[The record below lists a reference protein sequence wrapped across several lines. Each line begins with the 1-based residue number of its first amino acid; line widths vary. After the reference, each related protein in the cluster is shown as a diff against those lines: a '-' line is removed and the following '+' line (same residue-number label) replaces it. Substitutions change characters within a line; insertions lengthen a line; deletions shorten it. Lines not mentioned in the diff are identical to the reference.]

1 MSNVLFTLGLHEIPL
16 GAALLL
22 AVLAGLILL
31 CLLFWRQG
39 RAREEAA
46 QELALRTQEA
56 DQRLRDLARI
66 QHETA
71 GRVQSMAEV
80 LSQRQSELARVVAER
95 LDVTSHRL
103 NQSMAH
109 ASNATHE
116 SLTRIAERLVMVEA
130 AERSLSDLSAQV
142 LSLRETLSN
151 KQARG
156 AFGQGRM
163 EAIIAD
169 GLPKGSYAFQHT
181 LSNGKRP
188 DCAIFLPGD
197 ARPLVI
203 DAKFPLESITQFRE
217 ARTADA
223 RKAAAT
229 RLRTDLMKHVNDV
242 AARYLLAGETQDI
255 ALIFVPSESV
265 YADIQEHMD
274 AVVQAAFRA
283 RVILVSPSLMMLAV
297 QLVQAIA
304 RDARMREEAD
314 RIRTEVGA
322 LIEDVSRLRER
333 VNDLGR
339 HFSQAGDDLAK
350 LTISADK
357 ISRRGAR
364 LQNLEFEETRGET
377 HSGNTVPL

>member
-1 MSNVLFTLGLHEIPL
+1 MSDVLFNLGEYPVSP
-16 GAALLL
+16 GMAA
-22 AVLAGLILL
+22 AVAGLVMLALL
-31 CLLFWRQG
+31 CLILWRQG
-39 RAREEAA
+39 RMREMAA
-46 QELALRTQEA
+46 MELALRTQEA

-95 LDVTSHRL
+95 LDHTSHRL
-103 NQSMAH
+103 NQSMAN
-109 ASNATHE
+109 ASSSTHE
-116 SLTRIAERLVMVEA
+116 SLTRIAERLMMVEA

-156 AFGQGRM
+156 AFGQARM

-197 ARPLVI
+197 PRPLII
-203 DAKFPLESITQFRE
+203 DAKFPLESVTQFRE
-217 ARTADA
+217 ARTAEA

-242 AARYLLAGETQDI
+242 ATRYLLAGETQDI

-322 LIEDVSRLRER
+322 LIEDVARLRER

-364 LQNLEFEETRGET
+364 LQQLEFGEAPEQT
-377 HSGNTVPL
+377 HSGNSQEA